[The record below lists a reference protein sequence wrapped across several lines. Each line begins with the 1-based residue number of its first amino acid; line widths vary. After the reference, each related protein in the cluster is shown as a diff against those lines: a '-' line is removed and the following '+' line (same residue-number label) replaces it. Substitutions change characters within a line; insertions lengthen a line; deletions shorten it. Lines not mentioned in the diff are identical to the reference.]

1 MPAPDTSSS
10 RLSRAASWVFV
21 SLQYL
26 LPHLWLTAAVRWFAS
41 RRLPSVRTVSIN
53 TFVRMFSVDTAEA
66 EHPVPD
72 GYASLN
78 EFFIRRL
85 RPGARPLAAQA
96 DALVSPCDG
105 TVSQCGVISEG
116 RLLQAKGHRY
126 FAAELLDDPDTA
138 TQFSAGT
145 FVTIYLAP
153 YNYHRVH
160 MPLEGTLVAERHV
173 PGRLFSVNQATAA
186 AVPRL
191 FARNERRVFWF
202 DTAIGPVAMVMVGAL
217 NVGSIGTPWGGTH
230 VAGFTE
236 APRDLAVPAAPDGEL
251 RRGDTVGWFNM
262 GSTVILLLPPGGA
275 ELADTL
281 RPGATVRMGS
291 AIGRLTIPAD

>member
-1 MPAPDTSSS
+1 MPDPDTTS
-10 RLSRAASWVFV
+10 RLSRIANWTFV

-26 LPHLWLTAAVRWFAS
+26 LPHLWLTAAVRWFADI
-41 RRLPSVRTVSIN
+41 RLPAIRTLSIRLLVRLFRI
-53 TFVRMFSVDTAEA
+53 DTSEA

-78 EFFIRRL
+78 EFFVRTL
-85 RPGARPLAAQA
+85 KPGARPIASPE

-105 TVSQCGVISEG
+105 TVSQCGAIREG
-116 RLLQAKGHRY
+116 QLLQAKGHRY
-126 FAAELLDDPDTA
+126 DVAELLDDAETA

-145 FVTIYLAP
+145 FITIYLAP

-160 MPLEGTLVAERHV
+160 MPLDGRIAAERHV
-173 PGRLFSVNQATAA
+173 PGKLFSVNQATAA

-191 FARNERRVFWF
+191 FARNERRVFRF
-202 DTAIGPVAMVMVGAL
+202 ETAIGPVAMVMVGAL

-230 VAGFTE
+230 TAGFAET
-236 APRDLAVPAAPDGEL
+236 ARDLAIPGPPDNEL

-275 ELADTL
+275 ALADGL
-281 RPGATVRMGS
+281 GPEATMRMGS
-291 AIGRLTIPAD
+291 AIGRLSNPAG